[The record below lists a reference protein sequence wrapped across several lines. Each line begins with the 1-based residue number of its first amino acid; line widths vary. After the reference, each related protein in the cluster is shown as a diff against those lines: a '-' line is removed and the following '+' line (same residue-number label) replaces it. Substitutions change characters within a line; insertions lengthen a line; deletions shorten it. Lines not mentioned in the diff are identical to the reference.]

1 MTYIVKSSK
10 NSNLLMVEPSATVKM
25 DIWCT
30 YIVLM
35 LCMHFQ
41 IYYHMVVIFITSIYM
56 VLMMSACVLVCGVV
70 MRIRIEWCF

>member
-1 MTYIVKSSK
+1 M
-10 NSNLLMVEPSATVKM
+10 MEPSATVKM
-25 DIWCT
+25 DKWCT

-70 MRIRIEWCF
+70 MRTRIEWCF

>member
-1 MTYIVKSSK
+1 MME
-10 NSNLLMVEPSATVKM
+10 LSATVKI
-25 DIWCT
+25 DKWCT

-56 VLMMSACVLVCGVV
+56 VLMMSACVLVCGDAYKDSGV
-70 MRIRIEWCF
+70 FDKQ